1 MPGRCARNDNAVGS
15 ERDLAIE
22 VSSARSMSVS
32 SIVLVGVYAFGMR
45 HLQGCLN
52 PCSFCAYELGGQD
65 TIIDRQVHGFP
76 SDATIAVFRAV
87 SSDAVTQDVDASEPF
102 GVDVQQLA
110 GRGAFVAADRLHG
123 IQGLQS

>member
-1 MPGRCARNDNAVGS
+1 MRARNDNAVGS

>member
-1 MPGRCARNDNAVGS
+1 MRARNDNAVGS

-110 GRGAFVAADRLHG
+110 GRGAFAALLRMSNG
-123 IQGLQS
+123 